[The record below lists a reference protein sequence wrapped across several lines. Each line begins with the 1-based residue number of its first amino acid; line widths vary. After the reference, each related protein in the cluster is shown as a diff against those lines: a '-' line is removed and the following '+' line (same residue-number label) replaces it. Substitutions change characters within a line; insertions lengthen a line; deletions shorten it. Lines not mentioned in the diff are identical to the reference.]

1 MEQPDINNLHR
12 SRYQLRDLLDN
23 RKGVQQMKFKI
34 EKVANMIF
42 ITADQ
47 DIIFKAWDITEFTER
62 KLQNTIKKINGHYN
76 GKAEFIRTF

>member
-1 MEQPDINNLHR
+1 
-12 SRYQLRDLLDN
+12 
-23 RKGVQQMKFKI
+23 MKFKI

-62 KLQNTIKKINGHYN
+62 KLQNAIKHTWISFSCHC
-76 GKAEFIRTF
+76 F

>member
-1 MEQPDINNLHR
+1 
-12 SRYQLRDLLDN
+12 
-23 RKGVQQMKFKI
+23 MKFKI

-62 KLQNTIKKINGHYN
+62 KLQNTIKKINGHYKWQSWIYKDILKGACN
-76 GKAEFIRTF
+76 NEGRQKI

>member
-1 MEQPDINNLHR
+1 
-12 SRYQLRDLLDN
+12 
-23 RKGVQQMKFKI
+23 MKFKI

-62 KLQNTIKKINGHYN
+62 KLQNAIKKI
-76 GKAEFIRTF
+76 KRPFIMAKLNL

>member
-1 MEQPDINNLHR
+1 
-12 SRYQLRDLLDN
+12 
-23 RKGVQQMKFKI
+23 MKFKI

-62 KLQNTIKKINGHYN
+62 KLQNTIQKINGHYN

>member
-1 MEQPDINNLHR
+1 
-12 SRYQLRDLLDN
+12 
-23 RKGVQQMKFKI
+23 MKFKI

-47 DIIFKAWDITEFTER
+47 DIIFKAWDITEFTEK
-62 KLQNTIKKINGHYN
+62 KLQNAIKKINGHYN